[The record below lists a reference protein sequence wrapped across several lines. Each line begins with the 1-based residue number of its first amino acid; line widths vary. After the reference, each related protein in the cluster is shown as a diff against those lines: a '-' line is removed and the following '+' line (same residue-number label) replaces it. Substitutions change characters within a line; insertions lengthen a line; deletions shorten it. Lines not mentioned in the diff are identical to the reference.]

1 MMVQIYKTME
11 ILIAEDDE
19 QIANSLKKNF
29 SEEGNHVIIAKD
41 GEEAIHFSDSITF
54 DVILL
59 DWRMPKF
66 SGIEVCRYI
75 RKSGNNVPVILL
87 TALSQIKN
95 KVEALN
101 LGADDYVTKPF
112 SFEELNARISA
123 VVRRYQ
129 TNTNELSFNDI
140 TLDLI
145 ARKAITPRGEIHLST
160 KEFDLLKYFII
171 HKGSIMGKEDICREV
186 WDLDFVPA
194 TNIVEATVKNLRR
207 KLEENNEKNLIK
219 SIYGEGY
226 IFISE

>member
-1 MMVQIYKTME
+1 ME

-19 QIANSLKKNF
+19 QIANSLRKNF
-29 SEEGNHVIIAKD
+29 AEDGNPVMIAKD
-41 GEEAIHFSDSITF
+41 GEEAIHFLKSISF

-59 DWRMPKF
+59 DWRMPKV

-75 RKSGNNVPVILL
+75 RESGSKVPIILL
-87 TALSQIKN
+87 TALSQVKN

-112 SFEELNARISA
+112 SFDELAARINA

-129 TNTNELSFNDI
+129 SNTNELIFKDI

-145 ARKAITPRGEIHLST
+145 SRKVKTPRGEIYLSG
-160 KEFDLLKYFII
+160 KEFDLIKYFIL
-171 HKGSIMGKEDICREV
+171 HKGSIMSKEDICKEV
-186 WDLDFVPA
+186 WGVDFVPS
-194 TNIVEATVKNLRR
+194 TNVVEATVKNLRR
-207 KLEENNEKNLIK
+207 KIEDNYGKNLIK

-226 IFISE
+226 LFIVE

>member
-1 MMVQIYKTME
+1 ME

-19 QIANSLKKNF
+19 QIANSLRKNF
-29 SEEGNHVIIAKD
+29 EEDGNPVMIAKD
-41 GEEAIHFSDSITF
+41 GEEAIHFLKSISF

-59 DWRMPKF
+59 DWRMPKV

-75 RKSGNNVPVILL
+75 RESGSKVPIILL
-87 TALSQIKN
+87 TALSQVKN

-112 SFEELNARISA
+112 SFDELAARINA

-129 TNTNELSFNDI
+129 SNTNELIFKDI

-145 ARKAITPRGEIHLST
+145 SRKVKTPRGEIYLSG
-160 KEFDLLKYFII
+160 KEFDLIKYFIL
-171 HKGSIMGKEDICREV
+171 HKGSIMSKEDICKEV
-186 WDLDFVPA
+186 WGVDFVPS
-194 TNIVEATVKNLRR
+194 TNVVEATVKNLRR
-207 KLEENNEKNLIK
+207 KIEDNYGKNLIK

-226 IFISE
+226 LFIVE

>member
-1 MMVQIYKTME
+1 ME

-29 SEEGNHVIIAKD
+29 TEEGNHVMIAKD
-41 GEEAIHFSDSITF
+41 GEEAIRFSNSIFF

-59 DWRMPKF
+59 DWRMPKV

-75 RKSGNNVPVILL
+75 RESGNKVPIILL
-87 TALSQIKN
+87 TALSQVKN

-112 SFEELNARISA
+112 SFDELNARITA

-129 TNTNELSFNDI
+129 SNTNELIFNDI
-140 TLDLI
+140 TLELI
-145 ARKAITPRGEIHLST
+145 ERKVNTPRGEIYLSG
-160 KEFDLLKYFII
+160 KEFDLLRYFIL
-171 HKGSIMGKEDICREV
+171 HKGTIMSKENICKEV
-186 WDLDFVPA
+186 WSMDFVPS
-194 TNIVEATVKNLRR
+194 TNIVEATVKNLRK
-207 KLEENNEKNLIK
+207 KLEDNTGKNLIK

-226 IFISE
+226 LFITE

>member
-1 MMVQIYKTME
+1 ME

-19 QIANSLKKNF
+19 QIANSLRKNF
-29 SEEGNHVIIAKD
+29 AEDGNPVMIAKD
-41 GEEAIHFSDSITF
+41 GEEAIHFLKSISF

-59 DWRMPKF
+59 DWRMPKV
-66 SGIEVCRYI
+66 SGIEVCHYI
-75 RKSGNNVPVILL
+75 RESGSKVPIILL
-87 TALSQIKN
+87 TALSQVKN

-112 SFEELNARISA
+112 SFDELAARINA

-129 TNTNELSFNDI
+129 SNTNELIFNDI

-145 ARKAITPRGEIHLST
+145 GRKVKTPRGEIYLSG
-160 KEFDLLKYFII
+160 KEFNLLKYFIL
-171 HKGSIMGKEDICREV
+171 HKGSIMSKEDICKEV
-186 WDLDFVPA
+186 WGVNFVPS

-207 KLEENNEKNLIK
+207 KIEDNYGKNLIK

-226 IFISE
+226 LFIVE

>member
-1 MMVQIYKTME
+1 ME

-29 SEEGNHVIIAKD
+29 TEEGNHVMVAKD
-41 GEEAIHFSDSITF
+41 GEEAIHFTNSIFF

-59 DWRMPKF
+59 DWRMPKV
-66 SGIEVCRYI
+66 SGIEVCRHI
-75 RKSGNNVPVILL
+75 RESGNQIPIILL
-87 TALSQIKN
+87 TALSQVKN

-112 SFEELNARISA
+112 SFDELAARITA

-129 TNTNELSFNDI
+129 SNTNELIFNDL

-145 ARKAITPRGEIHLST
+145 GRKVATPCGEIYLT
-160 KEFDLLKYFII
+160 GKEFDLLRYFIL
-171 HKGSIMGKEDICREV
+171 HKGTIMNKEDICKEV
-186 WDLDFVPA
+186 WGLDFVRS
-194 TNIVEATVKNLRR
+194 TNIIEATVKNLR
-207 KLEENNEKNLIK
+207 KKIEENNGKNLIK

-226 IFISE
+226 LFIAE